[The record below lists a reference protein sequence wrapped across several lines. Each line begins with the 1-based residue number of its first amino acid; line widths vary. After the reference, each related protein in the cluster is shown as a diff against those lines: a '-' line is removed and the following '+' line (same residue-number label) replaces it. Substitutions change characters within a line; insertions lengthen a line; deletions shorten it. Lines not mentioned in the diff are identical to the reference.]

1 MQSSYFIRLIGL
13 VCLLALSTQLSA
25 QHPFSEHTD
34 RHSLYFHGG
43 QMNAFNGSIRN
54 PVYGLEYRFP
64 KFSQWGLVPAIG
76 YLNSNA
82 GAEYSYFDMKYTFPL
97 SEHWGLLISTG
108 MGFFDDGELLDLG
121 HTIEFKSGF
130 EVFYEFDNHH
140 RIGVSGNHYSNSRLS
155 KRNPGT
161 ESVTVGYTL
170 AF

>member
-1 MQSSYFIRLIGL
+1 MRAMGLIFVL
-13 VCLLALSTQLSA
+13 SLSTQVNA
-25 QHPFSEHTD
+25 QHPFNDHTD
-34 RHSLYFHGG
+34 GHSLYIHAG

-54 PVYGLEYRFP
+54 AVYGLEYRFP
-64 KFSQWGLVPAIG
+64 KFSKWGLVPAIG
-76 YLNSNA
+76 YLTSDA
-82 GAEYSYFDMKYTFPL
+82 GAEYSYADIKYTFSF

-108 MGFFDDGELLDLG
+108 FGFFDDGELLDLG

-170 AF
+170 VF